1 MLVDA
6 RHTFHG
12 FFYSKQPL
20 IPKRGINMSTTKERK
35 PVPTFAVL
43 FVALIIGSC
52 VFTCF
57 IRHMWPGHIE
67 LNDRTGFLDIT
78 IPLGVAATLAI
89 FVIVA
94 LSVQLYKTLKTRT

>member
-20 IPKRGINMSTTKERK
+20 IPKRGINMSTTK
-35 PVPTFAVL
+35 VL
-43 FVALIIGSC
+43 FIVLIVGSIFFRFLIK
-52 VFTCF
+52 FT
-57 IRHMWPGHIE
+57 WPGISE
-67 LNDRTGFLDIT
+67 LADKTGFLDIT